1 MLKQAIKIKQ
11 KRQNLGIHRPSNRK
25 GRSYFFLQNS
35 FWESI
40 RIYRGLVQKIYLEIG
55 TFSLVLSDFC
65 FDGFP
70 YVEGIKWSKLV
81 LGC

>member
-1 MLKQAIKIKQ
+1 MGINWNIQGFGAE
-11 KRQNLGIHRPSNRK
+11 NLFGDWDVS
-25 GRSYFFLQNS
+25 Q
-35 FWESI
+35 
-40 RIYRGLVQKIYLEIG
+40 
-55 TFSLVLSDFC
+55 VLSDFC